1 MRILDV
7 GCGNN
12 KTPGAIGL
20 DINPRTQADVIADLD
35 APSYPFAANSFDL
48 IVGNHVIEHVR
59 DVVVFMEELHRLLWS
74 GGQLRLVTPHY
85 TNPRAYADPTHRR
98 YLSLA
103 ADYFPLLLI
112 IGIAT
117 TGILLRYLFHTD
129 ITAVKELALGLATFK
144 PKVVPGISPLF
155 YIHLFLVCV
164 LFAYFPFSKLM
175 HAPGVFLSPTRNL
188 ACNSRAVRHVNPWN
202 YPVKFHSYEEYE
214 DTYRE
219 AMIDVGLPVDKEA

>member
-35 APSYPFAANSFDL
+35 APAYPFADNSFDL
-48 IVGNHVIEHVR
+48 IVANHVIEHVK
-59 DVVVFMEELHRLLWS
+59 DVVVFMEEVHQLLRA

-103 ADYFPLLLI
+103 ALDGFTTQATNLRVTLLGRILETDYPAMDFYSTARFEKVEARLSFGRPF
-112 IGIAT
+112 
-117 TGILLRYLFHTD
+117 RYLGLQWLANRWPRIYEFYLAGLLPARD
-129 ITAVKELALGLATFK
+129 IYLTLRAVK
-144 PKVVPGISPLF
+144 
-155 YIHLFLVCV
+155 
-164 LFAYFPFSKLM
+164 
-175 HAPGVFLSPTRNL
+175 
-188 ACNSRAVRHVNPWN
+188 
-202 YPVKFHSYEEYE
+202 
-214 DTYRE
+214 
-219 AMIDVGLPVDKEA
+219 